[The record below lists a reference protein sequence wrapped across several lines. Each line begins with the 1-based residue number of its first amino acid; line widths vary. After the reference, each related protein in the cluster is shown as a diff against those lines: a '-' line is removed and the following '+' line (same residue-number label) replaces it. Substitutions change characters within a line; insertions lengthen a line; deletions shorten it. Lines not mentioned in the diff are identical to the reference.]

1 MANQKEDFLTHQFN
15 AGSVDAYKNI
25 FELYYRPLCSFAK
38 KYVLDLAIAED
49 IVQDLFVK
57 LWEQR
62 NNILLKTSAKSYLFQ
77 SVKNECLNYLKHQ
90 NVQESYKTHIANVST
105 DDFFHDKLEE
115 EEVNLLVFRTIQ
127 SLPPRCRKIFELS
140 RFEGKSFEEIAQE
153 LSISKNTIKN
163 QLVNALKHIRQVL
176 EKNEILLLIA
186 FFSKF
191 L

>member
-186 FFSKF
+186 FFSRF

>member
-1 MANQKEDFLTHQFN
+1 MANQKEDFLTRQFN

-186 FFSKF
+186 FFSRF